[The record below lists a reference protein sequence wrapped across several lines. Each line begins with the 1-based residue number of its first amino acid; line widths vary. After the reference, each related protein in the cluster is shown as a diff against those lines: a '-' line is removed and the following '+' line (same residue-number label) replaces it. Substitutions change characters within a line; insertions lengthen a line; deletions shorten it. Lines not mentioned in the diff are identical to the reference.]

1 MLPAK
6 NYNIVNFI
14 LSSLDCYFPWQFFV
28 NRTRGKDFQGG
39 GKKRK
44 INKNR
49 YFSYDNKLKPMAL
62 NVSTCS
68 STATI
73 RYNKRRIW
81 ASLCVEIDNF
91 SRLEAFI
98 FFRSIRQKLES
109 HRRISPIEVHTDFYS
124 TSYLNITMNGTIIS
138 LEKCSNRSSLD
149 GSNRKS
155 RYSPS
160 CFDREAVK
168 KNTEPRSS
176 WNQNKIYVAIHEH
189 PESSRCQ
196 WSKKKVPLFLG
207 LRDPYRSLL
216 LYR

>member
-1 MLPAK
+1 MEKIFKGGEKKEKLIKIDISRTTTSWNPWPWTFQRVHRPQQFVIIREEFEQACASK
-6 NYNIVNFI
+6 SITFHDSK
-14 LSSLDCYFPWQFFV
+14 LSFFSIDS
-28 NRTRGKDFQGG
+28 T
-39 GKKRK
+39 K
-44 INKNR
+44 I
-49 YFSYDNKLKPMAL
+49 
-62 NVSTCS
+62 
-68 STATI
+68 
-73 RYNKRRIW
+73 
-81 ASLCVEIDNF
+81 
-91 SRLEAFI
+91 
-98 FFRSIRQKLES
+98 
-109 HRRISPIEVHTDFYS
+109 RISSKNKPCRSTQRFLPDFLFKY
-124 TSYLNITMNGTIIS
+124 YDERNDYFLKNLVIA
-138 LEKCSNRSSLD
+138 LD
-149 GSNRKS
+149 GPNRKS

>member
-14 LSSLDCYFPWQFFV
+14 LSNLDCYFPWQFFV

-109 HRRISPIEVHTDFYS
+109 HRRISPIEVHTDFYPI
-124 TSYLNITMNGTIIS
+124 SYLNITMNGTIIL
-138 LEKCSNRSSLD
+138 LEKCSNRSRRTESKVSIFPELFW
-149 GSNRKS
+149 S
-155 RYSPS
+155 RS
-160 CFDREAVK
+160 
-168 KNTEPRSS
+168 
-176 WNQNKIYVAIHEH
+176 
-189 PESSRCQ
+189 
-196 WSKKKVPLFLG
+196 G
-207 LRDPYRSLL
+207 
-216 LYR
+216 

>member
-73 RYNKRRIW
+73 IIREEFDQAC
-81 ASLCVEIDNF
+81 ASKSITFHDSKLSFFSID
-91 SRLEAFI
+91 STKI
-98 FFRSIRQKLES
+98 
-109 HRRISPIEVHTDFYS
+109 RISS
-124 TSYLNITMNGTIIS
+124 
-138 LEKCSNRSSLD
+138 
-149 GSNRKS
+149 
-155 RYSPS
+155 
-160 CFDREAVK
+160 
-168 KNTEPRSS
+168 KN
-176 WNQNKIYVAIHEH
+176 K
-189 PESSRCQ
+189 
-196 WSKKKVPLFLG
+196 
-207 LRDPYRSLL
+207 PYRSAHRFLPDFL
-216 LYR
+216 FKYYDERNDYFA